1 MNNVQWITMKNDTP
15 LKYELDSEI
24 EKKYQKRDNKKAKQM
39 KVSGKSVFKI
49 KKIISNK
56 GKLG

>member
-1 MNNVQWITMKNDTP
+1 MKNNTP
-15 LKYELDSEI
+15 SKYELDSEI
-24 EKKYQKRDNKKAKQM
+24 EEKYQKRDTKRTKQM

-56 GKLG
+56 GKSS